1 MAKKSRMLI
10 YSLKLLLKLPSNLSL
25 RDSEQPFQ
33 ARVDAIFEQK
43 ITLNISI
50 YRYPLSKPCNSSPA
64 GFIIHKSMVLE

>member
-33 ARVDAIFEQK
+33 AGVDAIFKQK
-43 ITLNISI
+43 IT
-50 YRYPLSKPCNSSPA
+50 
-64 GFIIHKSMVLE
+64 